1 MPIYEYWCS
10 SCHRAISSYRQI
22 TCAKP
27 PPCPYCGNKDLERV
41 FSTFSIARTQ
51 ASVYEG
57 ILSDRE
63 LTQGMLRDDPRALA
77 EWSKRMSGGE
87 QPSPEYE
94 EITERME
101 KGEWPNAEID
111 RKKRDLW
118 SEGERA

>member
-1 MPIYEYWCS
+1 MPIYEYWCNF
-10 SCHRAISSYRQI
+10 CHTALSSYLQD

-27 PPCPYCGNKDLERV
+27 PPCPHCGNNDLKRV

-51 ASVYEG
+51 GSVYEG
-57 ILSDRE
+57 ILSDHE

-87 QPSPEYE
+87 KPSPEYE

-101 KGEWPNAEID
+101 RGEWPVAQIAQ
-111 RKKRDLW
+111 KKKELR
-118 SEGERA
+118 SEGEQV